1 MADKR
6 PRKPTPPMG
15 SRRPDPPTGG
25 RRPAANGGAASRR
38 PKTGGVPPPARTTP
52 PARTPPARS
61 FTPPPRFTPARPTH
75 PPNSFAALF
84 TAKLRSLHRTQLPP
98 ERGACTDADG
108 RRCTVCHASSH
119 PYPQEAEAREAA
131 LHDFWR
137 LHKLAGV
144 ARPLVRTGSGR
155 WYRIVTKR
163 KAWQPQRGGAR
174 LGLIDPAGG
183 PAVEIG
189 RCAIETPAHGEIY
202 HTLALALQAPVGR
215 PLGAELRHAV
225 IKGNADEHTLILSV
239 GGLDPR
245 VMRAATTVSKQLTR
259 THATIK
265 AVFLFEDET
274 DGRYYLGTRHAD
286 AQPALRKLFG
296 ASEIF
301 HRIGGK
307 PFLHHPLSFTQVN
320 AEGAE
325 RLVQSVVAF
334 LKPEKT
340 ISFYDFYCGYGMFTL
355 SLAPDLRAATG
366 VELSHAAVASAKAN
380 ATRQHAANARFVR
393 ADIAPETVYR
403 TMARSTPDDIVLLD
417 PPRGGVEEGV
427 IEAIAE
433 RGPARVAHIFC
444 AIDLVP
450 ADLAR
455 WTANGYTVRSII
467 PFDNFAGTDEVE
479 VLACLERTR

>member
-1 MADKR
+1 MTDKR
-6 PRKPTPPMG
+6 SGGRPPRKSGSPKSPPRG
-15 SRRPDPPTGG
+15 RTDAPVRHTG
-25 RRPAANGGAASRR
+25 A
-38 PKTGGVPPPARTTP
+38 PPAFESRY
-52 PARTPPARS
+52 
-61 FTPPPRFTPARPTH
+61 PRPELPRD
-75 PPNSFAALF
+75 SFAALF
-84 TAKLRSLHRTQLPP
+84 HAKLRALHRAQLPP

-108 RRCTVCHASSH
+108 QRCRVCHASSH
-119 PYPQEAEAREAA
+119 PYPQEADARDAA
-131 LHDFWR
+131 LRDFWK
-137 LHKLAGV
+137 LHQLVGP

-155 WYRIVTKR
+155 WYRIVSKR

-174 LGLIDPAGG
+174 LGLIDPQGG

-189 RCAIETPAHGEIY
+189 RCAIEAPAHADIY
-202 HTLALALQAPVGR
+202 HTLATALQSPAGR
-215 PLGAELRHAV
+215 PLGDELRHAV
-225 IKGNADEHTLILSV
+225 IKGNADEQTLILSV
-239 GGLDPR
+239 KGLDPI
-245 VMRAATTVSKQLTR
+245 VMRSATAVSKLLTR
-259 THATIK
+259 EHVNIK
-265 AVFLFEDET
+265 GLFLFEDET

-286 AQPALRKLFG
+286 AQPSMRKLFG

-320 AEGAE
+320 AEGGE
-325 RLVQSVVAF
+325 RLVQTVAAF

-340 ISFYDFYCGYGMFTL
+340 IAFYDFYCGYGMFTL

-366 VELSHAAVASAKAN
+366 IELSHASVASAKAN

-393 ADIAPETVYR
+393 AGVTPETVYR

-427 IEAIAE
+427 IEAIAD
-433 RGPARVAHIFC
+433 RRPARVAHIFC

-450 ADLAR
+450 RDVAR
-455 WTANGYTVRSII
+455 WSASGYTVRSII

-479 VLACLERTR
+479 VLVTLERAT